1 MIDPVRRWA
10 RRLGFDVI
18 RWPAGTDRGS
28 RLSQLI
34 ARLGVDTVLD
44 VGAHEGDWAAGL
56 RRLGYGGR
64 IVSFEPGAAA
74 FESLARRAA
83 RDDRWE
89 VRRAAVG
96 AENGSVSLEVRR
108 NSMMSSVR
116 RVARV
121 PAGYAEQVAVVRTE
135 EVPMVRLDAAWP
147 SGRVMLKCDTQG
159 LDLDV
164 IDGCGRH
171 LDDVVLLQLELA
183 FRATYEGQPEYLE
196 ALERLQARGFRP
208 AILEP
213 HWWDED
219 GLLLEADCV
228 LRR

>member
-1 MIDPVRRWA
+1 MIDPVRRWT

-18 RWPAGTDRGS
+18 RWPAGTDWGS
-28 RLSQLI
+28 RLSGLI

-64 IVSFEPGAAA
+64 IISYEPGAAA

-83 RDDRWE
+83 RDERWE

-96 AENGSVSLEVRR
+96 AENGAVSLEVRR

-116 RVARV
+116 QVARV

-135 EVPMVRLDAAWP
+135 EVPMVRLDANWP
-147 SGRVMLKCDTQG
+147 GGRVMLKCDTQG

-164 IDGCGRH
+164 VDG
-171 LDDVVLLQLELA
+171 
-183 FRATYEGQPEYLE
+183 
-196 ALERLQARGFRP
+196 
-208 AILEP
+208 
-213 HWWDED
+213 
-219 GLLLEADCV
+219 
-228 LRR
+228 